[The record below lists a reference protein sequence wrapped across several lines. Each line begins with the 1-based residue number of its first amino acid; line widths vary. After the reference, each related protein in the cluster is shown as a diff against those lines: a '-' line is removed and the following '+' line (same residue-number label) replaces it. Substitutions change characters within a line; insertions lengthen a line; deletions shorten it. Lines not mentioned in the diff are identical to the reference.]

1 MEPTKTV
8 YRARYYD
15 CPPILALAGAG
26 GAPIDLEDVQ
36 AENPEEAAK
45 LATVQLDDKDVFAG
59 VQPEEGYE
67 MVVEVRCPEQIPAAV
82 PSWLPYVVHKRV
94 VVERKARGVN
104 QIPPWSKVLKM
115 VRGEGSGYVSIFE
128 QAPSDARKMTAE
140 EQRWYTTLAPIQAA
154 IEILAS
160 GWYRVGEL
168 KLGIEYSTMVD
179 LMNRLGA
186 LVLAEQ
192 LEREKVLAS
201 SVGTLHGVRFYGAQS
216 TDNDRPPHNMTD
228 EGDGPAYQIC
238 HYVPDPRLQAAQGLE
253 KTRREEYTVS
263 KKWSDEPPWSPS
275 NKLGTAST

>member
-104 QIPPWSKVLKM
+104 QIPLWS
-115 VRGEGSGYVSIFE
+115 
-128 QAPSDARKMTAE
+128 
-140 EQRWYTTLAPIQAA
+140 
-154 IEILAS
+154 
-160 GWYRVGEL
+160 
-168 KLGIEYSTMVD
+168 
-179 LMNRLGA
+179 
-186 LVLAEQ
+186 
-192 LEREKVLAS
+192 
-201 SVGTLHGVRFYGAQS
+201 
-216 TDNDRPPHNMTD
+216 
-228 EGDGPAYQIC
+228 C
-238 HYVPDPRLQAAQGLE
+238 
-253 KTRREEYTVS
+253 
-263 KKWSDEPPWSPS
+263 
-275 NKLGTAST
+275 